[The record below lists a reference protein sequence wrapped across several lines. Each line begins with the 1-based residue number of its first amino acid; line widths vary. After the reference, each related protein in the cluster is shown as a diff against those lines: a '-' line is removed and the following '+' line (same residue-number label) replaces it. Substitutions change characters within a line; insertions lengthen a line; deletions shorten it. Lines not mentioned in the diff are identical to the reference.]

1 MTQQSKSHNE
11 PFLSGMNIFFIV
23 VAIFIPVFTEIHRY
37 YIRSVNPRV
46 DYSFSDF
53 ITVLTLCFI
62 YLFGVLFDVLHRQHK
77 RIKALELQ
85 AKAAKED

>member
-1 MTQQSKSHNE
+1 MGNSIGAAMTQQSKSHKE

-23 VAIFIPVFTEIHRY
+23 VAIFIPVFAEIHRY

-46 DYSFSDF
+46 EYSFSDF

-62 YLFGVLFDVLHRQHK
+62 YLFGVLFDVL
-77 RIKALELQ
+77 
-85 AKAAKED
+85 